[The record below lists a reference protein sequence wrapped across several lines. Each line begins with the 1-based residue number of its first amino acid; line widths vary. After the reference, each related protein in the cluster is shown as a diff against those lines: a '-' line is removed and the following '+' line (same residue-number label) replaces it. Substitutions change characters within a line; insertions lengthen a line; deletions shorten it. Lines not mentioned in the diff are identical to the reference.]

1 MDERKNFLSFT
12 HGSTRTTAPRI
23 SIQGQEAL
31 LVSLSISVLHE
42 EYLQILSEIVQDW
55 WKENELPVLSHC
67 EIELSSCGGAFC
79 ICSIC

>member
-1 MDERKNFLSFT
+1 M
-12 HGSTRTTAPRI
+12 AA
-23 SIQGQEAL
+23 QGPPHQVFRFKVKKPS